1 MAMKF
6 VKMHGIG
13 NDFVMVNAVAQPV
26 DLGSIAD
33 LARQICSRRFGVG
46 SDGLILAL
54 PSEAS
59 DLEMR
64 MWNPDG
70 SESEMCGN
78 GVRCFAAFAIE
89 EGLAKPGPLKV
100 MTGAGELVLNAL
112 PNGEVEVDMGPARLE
127 RGEIGMSGPVSERFV
142 DQPIEVGGQGF
153 RGTAVSMGNPHLVLL
168 VDDADAIRLEELGP
182 ILEHHELFPAR
193 TNVHFV
199 QVLGE
204 NLIIQRTW
212 ERGAGVTLACGTGA
226 CASLVAAALS
236 GKSSRK
242 AVVRLPGGELLV
254 EWREDGRVMMTGPA
268 ERVFDGVWN

>member
-1 MAMKF
+1 MAMRF

-13 NDFVMVNAVAQPV
+13 NDFVMVNAVQQDISLASIEDVAQKV
-26 DLGSIAD
+26 
-33 LARQICSRRFGVG
+33 CSRRFGVG

-54 PSEAS
+54 PSTEA
-59 DLEMR
+59 DFEMR

-89 EGLAKPGPLKV
+89 EGLAQPGPLNV

-112 PNGEVEVDMGPARLE
+112 PDGQVEVDMGPARLE
-127 RGEIGMSGPVSERFV
+127 RGEIGMSGPSSERFI
-142 DQPIEVGGQGF
+142 DQPIEAGGLTF
-153 RGTAVSMGNPHLVLL
+153 RGTAVGMGNPHLVLL
-168 VDDADAIRLEELGP
+168 VEDAAAIELETLGP

-199 QVLGE
+199 QVLSD

-226 CASLVAAALS
+226 CASLVAAALN
-236 GKSSRK
+236 GRAARK
-242 AVVRLPGGELLV
+242 AVVQLPGGELSID
-254 EWREDGRVMMTGPA
+254 WREDGRVMMTGPA
-268 ERVFDGVWN
+268 ERVFDGVWA